1 MEGKC
6 TLITGAARRVGAAIA
21 ERLHDAGSD
30 VAIHFRG
37 SSAEADKLC
46 ANLNERRADSARAF
60 QADLL
65 EQSQI
70 ESLATDVTDWR
81 GRVDVLVNNAS
92 SFYPTPLGTITDE
105 DWRDLTGSNLRG
117 PIFLSQALSDTL
129 QAQHGSIVNIVDI
142 HARRP
147 LRDHTVYSAAKA
159 GLIMLT
165 RSLAKDLAPNVRVNS
180 VAPGA
185 IMWPEDGMTDAVK
198 GKILEQVPLGRK
210 GSPEDIAAAVLF
222 LARDATYVTGQMLK
236 VDGGRA
242 IGW

>member
-6 TLITGAARRVGAAIA
+6 TLITGAARRVGAATA

-37 SSAEADKLC
+37 SSAEADNLC
-46 ANLNERRADSARAF
+46 AKLNERRADSARSF

-65 EQSQI
+65 ERSQI

-129 QAQHGSIVNIVDI
+129 QAQRGSIVNIVDI

-198 GKILEQVPLGRK
+198 DKILEQVPLGRK